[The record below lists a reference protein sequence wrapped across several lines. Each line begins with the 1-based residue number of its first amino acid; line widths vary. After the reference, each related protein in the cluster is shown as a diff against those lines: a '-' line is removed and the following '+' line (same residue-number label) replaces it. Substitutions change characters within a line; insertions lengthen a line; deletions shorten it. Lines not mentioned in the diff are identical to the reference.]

1 MGAGGTA
8 PGTEIEATALAAQA
22 TWLHRSPAE
31 MRWATRLSME
41 DDCGATDPARE
52 QRCGRIRVI
61 GIRALVAYLPSPEPG
76 PAGSPQSTS
85 RQVRPKPP
93 SGPRFRR
100 TRPFGNMRHCRRLSA
115 ERGRLGSSARCKEH
129 PHELPKRRRP
139 ATKTRRPP
147 VTSRQIGDCARVTP
161 RRHRRRTGT
170 AGERCWAR
178 ISGSSLSP
186 LC

>member
-8 PGTEIEATALAAQA
+8 PGTEIEATALAAQP
-22 TWLHRSPAE
+22 TWRHRSPAE

-52 QRCGRIRVI
+52 QRCGHIHVV

-85 RQVRPKPP
+85 RQVRPEPP

-100 TRPFGNMRHCRRLSA
+100 TRAFGNMRHCRRLSG
-115 ERGRLGSSARCKEH
+115 ERGQLGSSARIQGRSSRSSETA
-129 PHELPKRRRP
+129 P
-139 ATKTRRPP
+139 AGHKDKTP
-147 VTSRQIGDCARVTP
+147 ARYKQANRGWRTRHSP
-161 RRHRRRTGT
+161 TAPSANRHRGRALMR
-170 AGERCWAR
+170 AADQRK
-178 ISGSSLSP
+178 
-186 LC
+186 